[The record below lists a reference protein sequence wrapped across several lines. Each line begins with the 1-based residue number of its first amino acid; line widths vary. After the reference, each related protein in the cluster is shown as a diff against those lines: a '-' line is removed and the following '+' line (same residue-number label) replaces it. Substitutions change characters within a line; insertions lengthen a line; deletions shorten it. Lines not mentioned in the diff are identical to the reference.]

1 MQSEIATILKSY
13 AAEMR
18 KQLRGNPAASEPA
31 LAPQFQRLVEQL
43 IPYLGPVP
51 AMTVSPEYTKP
62 GVGRPDIAL
71 IKPGQPA
78 RAFIELK
85 APAKSAD
92 PKEWKGP
99 HDKRQ
104 YGRLQELAH
113 WATSNFFDFRL
124 FERDKLVSKAA
135 ILPPEAI
142 DPAISDAAAD
152 GLVDAHDPARF
163 LELLAQLFR
172 AQPPTATS
180 DVQLAEL
187 LAHSARIIKSA
198 VEERLGELDPDVHK
212 NDPLMLVRGTYKNV
226 LYAHPEAGGY
236 ASSDFDALFSSAF
249 AQTLAFG
256 LLLVR
261 EHLSSTEV
269 EKDKQLVDAHAWRH
283 MPDEHPLMKGTLE
296 AISDPRVINSVGI
309 GFEVMIDTV
318 NCFDPKILAP
328 RKDGSDPIITFYE
341 YFLSV
346 FDPAARER
354 YGVYY
359 TPIQVVRFM
368 VGALDRVLRDDLG
381 TKGLRD
387 ENVTILDPA
396 TGTGTYLLG
405 IAERV
410 RDLVMVEEGGP
421 AASMALKSLASRMFG
436 FEMLI
441 GPYAVAHYRLHHAL
455 SHRPPDDGEDAPQ
468 PIQLPRLG
476 VYLTDTLSRPDAVT
490 PIGNLGMAGIP
501 IDEERERANEIKAR
515 EQILAIIGNPPYKR
529 LEEGEDETLVGRWM
543 NEEIWPD
550 LKQPVKDAGKGG
562 QLNTFPEFSVAFWR
576 WAIWKLFEAENA
588 PQRGVIAFITNRK
601 YLTGWPYAGLRKMMR
616 ERFDRLEIIDLR
628 GDVRSGVRGDVQSD
642 QGVFNIQVGTA
653 ICIAVADGSKE
664 AGALA
669 KVRYTDSWEAGL
681 FSKKAKLDWLEGL
694 QGDGEADAFVPVV
707 RELLDDFKPVAFQ
720 NGEWVSIADLF
731 DFQSSGMQT
740 KRDGF
745 AYGVDKEV
753 LYARIQRFVDGA
765 AKDAQAAFHDTRD
778 RKWTDARLIEP
789 DEQYLTEASYRPFD
803 KRYLYNHPRYGDF
816 LRPALQSA
824 WGGSNAAIYSM
835 PSGVG
840 LGPAVW
846 CHGQLPDYH
855 AFSGRG
861 GYAFPIYDRR
871 KGADA
876 HNLSPE
882 ILKALATAYGE
893 AISPEDLFD
902 AILALL
908 SATSYSVRFAEDLE
922 DTFPHIPFPADPAL
936 FHRAVAIGREI
947 RALESFAREP
957 AGAFRLKDFCRL
969 RSEATGPVGLT
980 QGDGGEWFFCAD
992 GTGKFDGLPERVW
1005 EFAVSGYRVLK
1016 RWADAREGLD
1026 GPTYWPQFRDVA
1038 ARIHELLHWFDEAD
1052 LVLAEVLEDTLSRE
1066 ELGLTAPETESDD
1079 E

>member
-1 MQSEIATILKSY
+1 MQSEIATIMKSY

-18 KQLRGNPAASEPA
+18 KQLRSNAAASEPA

-92 PKEWKGP
+92 PKEWKGQ

-124 FERDKLVSKAA
+124 FERDKLVGKAA

-142 DPAISDAAAD
+142 DPAISDVAAD
-152 GLVDAHDPARF
+152 ALIDADDPARF

-198 VEERLGELDPDVHK
+198 VEERLGELDPEVHK

-269 EKDKQLVDAHAWRH
+269 EQDKQLVDAQAWRH
-283 MPDEHPLMKGTLE
+283 MPNEHPLMKGTLE
-296 AISDPRVINSVGI
+296 AISDERVINSVGI

-387 ENVTILDPA
+387 ESVTILDPA

-410 RDLVMVEEGGP
+410 RDRVMEEEGGP

-490 PIGNLGMAGIP
+490 AVGSLGMAGIP

-529 LEEGEDETLVGRWM
+529 LAKGENETLVGRWM
-543 NEEIWPD
+543 DELWQD
-550 LKQPVKDAGKGG
+550 LKDPVSDAGKGG
-562 QLNTFPEFSVAFWR
+562 ELKTFPEFSAAFWR
-576 WAIWKLFEAENA
+576 WSMWKLFEAENA
-588 PQRGVIAFITNRK
+588 PKKGVVAFITNRK

-628 GDVRSGVRGDVQSD
+628 GDVRAGVRGDVERD

-653 ICIAVADGSKE
+653 ICIAIADGSKE
-664 AGALA
+664 SGALA
-669 KVRYTDSWEAGL
+669 EVRYTDSWEAEL

-694 QGDGEADAFVPVV
+694 QDSGIADSHVPVD
-707 RELLDDFKPVAFQ
+707 RPLLDDFRPEPFQ
-720 NGEWVSIADLF
+720 EGNWVSIREAF
-731 DFQSSGMQT
+731 SFSKSGMKSGDDDVFVSVDVSALPAQVQPLLAP
-740 KRDGF
+740 RDDPEF
-745 AYGVDKEV
+745 KP
-753 LYARIQRFVDGA
+753 
-765 AKDAQAAFHDTRD
+765 AKV
-778 RKWTDARLIEP
+778 RKL
-789 DEQYLTEASYRPFD
+789 SYRPLDNRHF
-803 KRYLYNHPRYGDF
+803 YND
-816 LRPALQSA
+816 LSLLNRPGPEMQRA
-824 WGGSNAAIYSM
+824 WGAANVGLYTM

-840 LGPAVW
+840 LGPAAW
-846 CHGQLPDYH
+846 CHGDLPDYH
-855 AFSGRG
+855 GFSGRG
-861 GYAFPIYDRR
+861 GYAFPLRDRR
-871 KGADA
+871 GGPNAY
-876 HNLSPE
+876 NLNPE
-882 ILKALATAYGE
+882 ILTALAEAYGE
-893 AISPEDLFD
+893 AVSPEDLFD

-908 SATSYSVRFAEDLE
+908 SATDYSVRFAEDLE

-957 AGAFRLKDFCRL
+957 AAAFRFKEFCRL
-969 RSEATGPVGLT
+969 RSEAGGPVGLT

-992 GTGKFDGLPERVW
+992 GTGKFDGLPARVW

-1016 RWADAREGLD
+1016 RWVDAREGLD

-1038 ARIHELLHWFDEAD
+1038 ARIHELLHWFDQAD

-1066 ELGLTAPETESDD
+1066 ELGLAAPVTEPDD
-1079 E
+1079 D

>member
-31 LAPQFQRLVEQL
+31 LAPKFQRLVEQL

-51 AMTVSPEYTKP
+51 AMTISPEYTKP

-71 IKPGQPA
+71 VKPGQPA

-92 PKEWKGP
+92 PKEWKGQ

-124 FERDKLVSKAA
+124 FERDRLVGKAA

-142 DPAISDAAAD
+142 EPAISDAAAD
-152 GLVDAHDPARF
+152 GLIDAHDPAHF

-198 VEERLGELDPDVHK
+198 VEERLSELDPEVHK

-261 EHLSSTEV
+261 EHLSSTEA

-296 AISDPRVINSVGI
+296 AISDERVINSVGI

-387 ENVTILDPA
+387 ESVTILDPA

-410 RDLVMVEEGGP
+410 RDRVMEEEGGP

-490 PIGNLGMAGIP
+490 AVGSLGMAGIP

-515 EQILAIIGNPPYKR
+515 CQRHCKNPRKWQSKIPHFA
-529 LEEGEDETLVGRWM
+529 VWVFRWFVRH
-543 NEEIWPD
+543 
-550 LKQPVKDAGKGG
+550 LH
-562 QLNTFPEFSVAFWR
+562 FW
-576 WAIWKLFEAENA
+576 
-588 PQRGVIAFITNRK
+588 V
-601 YLTGWPYAGLRKMMR
+601 
-616 ERFDRLEIIDLR
+616 
-628 GDVRSGVRGDVQSD
+628 GVRGA
-642 QGVFNIQVGTA
+642 GV
-653 ICIAVADGSKE
+653 
-664 AGALA
+664 
-669 KVRYTDSWEAGL
+669 RW
-681 FSKKAKLDWLEGL
+681 
-694 QGDGEADAFVPVV
+694 
-707 RELLDDFKPVAFQ
+707 
-720 NGEWVSIADLF
+720 
-731 DFQSSGMQT
+731 
-740 KRDGF
+740 
-745 AYGVDKEV
+745 
-753 LYARIQRFVDGA
+753 
-765 AKDAQAAFHDTRD
+765 AQAA
-778 RKWTDARLIEP
+778 
-789 DEQYLTEASYRPFD
+789 
-803 KRYLYNHPRYGDF
+803 
-816 LRPALQSA
+816 
-824 WGGSNAAIYSM
+824 
-835 PSGVG
+835 
-840 LGPAVW
+840 
-846 CHGQLPDYH
+846 
-855 AFSGRG
+855 
-861 GYAFPIYDRR
+861 
-871 KGADA
+871 
-876 HNLSPE
+876 
-882 ILKALATAYGE
+882 
-893 AISPEDLFD
+893 
-902 AILALL
+902 
-908 SATSYSVRFAEDLE
+908 
-922 DTFPHIPFPADPAL
+922 
-936 FHRAVAIGREI
+936 
-947 RALESFAREP
+947 
-957 AGAFRLKDFCRL
+957 
-969 RSEATGPVGLT
+969 
-980 QGDGGEWFFCAD
+980 
-992 GTGKFDGLPERVW
+992 
-1005 EFAVSGYRVLK
+1005 
-1016 RWADAREGLD
+1016 
-1026 GPTYWPQFRDVA
+1026 
-1038 ARIHELLHWFDEAD
+1038 
-1052 LVLAEVLEDTLSRE
+1052 
-1066 ELGLTAPETESDD
+1066 
-1079 E
+1079 